1 LRVREER
8 RYDED
13 VNVTAHSFAAL
24 LACAAL
30 GLTALPACNGSDGYT
45 EPGPRPQ
52 IVSMNG
58 PADAV
63 LACDPAT
70 VGGACPLP
78 IHVKFRLPEDHF
90 VWKAYVRF
98 QNDGSEDGVDRVYLV
113 APTYG
118 RNDAD
123 VDVTIAAYVPPT
135 ILRKGATFT
144 YGVRLVTG
152 IGEESPMSTL
162 TVSVQ

>member
-1 LRVREER
+1 VIA
-8 RYDED
+8 
-13 VNVTAHSFAAL
+13 TARSFAAL
-24 LACAAL
+24 FACAAL
-30 GLTALPACNGSDGYT
+30 GITPACNGSDGYT

-52 IVSMNG
+52 IVRMSG
-58 PADAV
+58 PQEGV
-63 LACDPAT
+63 LACDPST
-70 VGGACPLP
+70 VGGSCPLP
-78 IHVKFRLPEDHF
+78 IRVTFRLPEDHF

-98 QNDGSEDGVDRVYLV
+98 QNDGSEDGVDRIYLV
-113 APTYG
+113 DPTYG

-123 VDVTIAAYVPPT
+123 AEVTIPAYVPPT
-135 ILRKGATFT
+135 ILRRGATFT